1 MIKKKDFII
10 IVIII
15 IIIIS
20 SFIFNYFFFYQT
32 GAYVQI
38 KVDGKEYQTI
48 PLNID
53 QTINIKNKNTVVIKN
68 NEVYIINSTCP
79 DKLCQKQGK
88 ISKNGQ
94 QIICL
99 PNQVI
104 IEIIAEQNNSID
116 ASTY

>member
-1 MIKKKDFII
+1 MTKKKDFII

-15 IIIIS
+15 FIIVS
-20 SFIFNYFFFYQT
+20 SFIFNHFFFYQT
-32 GAYVQI
+32 GMYVKI
-38 KVDGKEYQTI
+38 KVSGKEYQTI
-48 PLNID
+48 PLELD

-68 NEVYIINSTCP
+68 NKVYITDSTCP

-99 PNQVI
+99 PNQVT
-104 IEIIAEQNNSID
+104 IEIITNQNNNID
-116 ASTY
+116 TSSY